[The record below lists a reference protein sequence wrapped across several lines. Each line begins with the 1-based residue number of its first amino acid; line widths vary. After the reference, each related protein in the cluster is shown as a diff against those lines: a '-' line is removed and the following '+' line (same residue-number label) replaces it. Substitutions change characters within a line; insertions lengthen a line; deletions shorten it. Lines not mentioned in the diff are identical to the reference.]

1 MSSAIDARIAELS
14 ARFAR
19 QAGEYRAALLHADSA
34 GDRTAIRDR
43 AHKLAGIAPMLGHPD
58 IGAAALAL
66 EEAVETQSDYRSA
79 FARLDRLLAAL
90 TG

>member
-1 MSSAIDARIAELS
+1 MAELS

-19 QAGEYRAALLHADSA
+19 QAGEYREELLRADSA
-34 GDRTAIRDR
+34 GNRAAIRDR

-58 IGAAALAL
+58 VGVAALKL
-66 EEAVETQSDYRSA
+66 EEAVETQNDYRAA
-79 FARLDRLLAAL
+79 FARLEGLLAAI

>member
-1 MSSAIDARIAELS
+1 MAELS

-19 QAGEYRAALLHADSA
+19 QAGEYREELLGADSA

-58 IGAAALAL
+58 IGAAALEL
-66 EEAVETQSDYRSA
+66 EEAVETKSDYRAA
-79 FARLDRLLAAL
+79 FARLERLLAAVVA
-90 TG
+90 

>member
-1 MSSAIDARIAELS
+1 MAELS

-19 QAGEYRAALLHADSA
+19 QAGEYREELLGADRA
-34 GDRTAIRDR
+34 GDRTAVRDR

-58 IGAAALAL
+58 IGSAALEL
-66 EEAVETQSDYRSA
+66 EEAIETQSDCRTA
-79 FARLDRLLAAL
+79 FARLDRLLAAI